1 MTLTLG
7 QMPNQQAADAG
18 SEHGPSQSQPRLG
31 LSLAP
36 ASDNKGVEVT
46 AVDPNGPAAERGI
59 RAGDVIMNV
68 AGAAV
73 SSPTDV
79 QTKLSEVR
87 QAGKH
92 SVLMRVKSGEQVRYV
107 ALPLATG

>member
-1 MTLTLG
+1 
-7 QMPNQQAADAG
+7 
-18 SEHGPSQSQPRLG
+18 
-31 LSLAP
+31 
-36 ASDNKGVEVT
+36 
-46 AVDPNGPAAERGI
+46 
-59 RAGDVIMNV
+59 MNV

-87 QAGKH
+87 NAGKH